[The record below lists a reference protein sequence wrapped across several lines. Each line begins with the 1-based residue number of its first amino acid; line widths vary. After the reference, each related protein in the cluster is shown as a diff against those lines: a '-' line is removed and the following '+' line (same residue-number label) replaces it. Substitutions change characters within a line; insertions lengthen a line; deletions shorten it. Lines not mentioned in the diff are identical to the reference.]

1 MNEFDVYPILS
12 FIDYTGTIVFA
23 ISGAM
28 TAVSK
33 RMDIFGVSTIAFVTA
48 LGGGTL
54 RDILIGNTPVS
65 WMQEGV
71 IYLGLVTA
79 GIVLALSFSGILG
92 RLRKTLFLFDTI
104 GIAVFTILGL
114 QKCLDSELTAIISVL
129 MGVVSAVFGGVL
141 RDVLCNEIPL
151 IFRKEIYALTCLSGG
166 FVYLGLG
173 YLEADRFWQV
183 LVAVLVI
190 ISIRIL
196 AVVKKWQLP
205 TIK

>member
-12 FIDYTGTIVFA
+12 FIDYIGTIVFA

-79 GIVLALSFSGILG
+79 GIVLALSFSKILG

-114 QKCLDSELTAIISVL
+114 QKCLDNELTAIISVL

-151 IFRKEIYALTCLSGG
+151 IFRKEIYALTCLIGG
-166 FVYLGLG
+166 FVYLGIG
-173 YLEADRFWQV
+173 YLDADRFWQV

-196 AVVKKWQLP
+196 AVIKKWQLP
-205 TIK
+205 ALK